1 MKILQIN
8 AIYGGGST
16 GRTAKE
22 LDEALK
28 QAGHESFIAVSE
40 PDPNNNNIYVI
51 GNKLDHKIHSLL
63 SRLFGLQGYFSFGAT
78 KRLIKYIDTIKPD
91 IVHLRNLHA
100 NYVHVPLLL
109 KYLAKKDIATV
120 VTLHD
125 CFFFTGK
132 CTHYTTQGCYKW
144 QSGCHNC
151 PKLKA
156 DNKSWFFDRTKKLWN
171 DKKKLFESI
180 PRLAVVGVSDWI
192 TNEAKRSFLKSAKTI
207 KTIYN
212 WIDLSVFYPREAK
225 TTEFTVL
232 FISAGWT
239 PDSQKFKDVL
249 DLSELLKGK
258 VRILLAGNVDSSIK
272 LPKNITSLG
281 YIKNT
286 NDLAHLY
293 SQIDVYVHLS
303 TEDTFGKVVAEA
315 MACGTPAIVYNS
327 TALPELV
334 ANGCGYVV
342 PAGDISQIHT
352 AIIEIMKNGKEAFN
366 SACLKNVTKNFSKEE
381 NINEYIELYENL
393 CSINGDK

>member
-28 QAGHESFIAVSE
+28 QAGHESFIAVPESDLDE
-40 PDPNNNNIYVI
+40 PNIYLI
-51 GNKLDHKIHSLL
+51 GTRLDHKIHAFF
-63 SRLFGLQGYFSFGAT
+63 SRVFGLQGYFSFGAT
-78 KRLIKYIDTIKPD
+78 KRLIKHIETIKPD

-100 NYVHVPLLL
+100 NYVHIPLLL
-109 KYLAKKDIATV
+109 KYLAKKDIVTV
-120 VTLHD
+120 ITLHD
-125 CFFFTGK
+125 CFLFTGK

-144 QSGCHNC
+144 QDGCHNC

-156 DNKSWFFDRTKKLWN
+156 DNKSWFFDHTKKLWK
-171 DKKKLFESI
+171 DKKDLFGNI

-192 TNEAKRSFLKSAKTI
+192 TNEAKRSFLKSAKII
-207 KTIYN
+207 KRIYN
-212 WIDLSVFYPREAK
+212 WIDLSIFYPREYK
-225 TTEFTVL
+225 SNEFTVL
-232 FISAGWT
+232 FISAGWV

-249 DLSELLKGK
+249 ALSELLEDKA
-258 VRILLAGNVDSSIK
+258 RILLAGNIDSSIK

-286 NDLAHLY
+286 NDLANLY

-315 MACGTPAIVYNS
+315 MACGAPAIVYNS

-334 ANGCGYVV
+334 SNGCGYVV
-342 PAGDISQIHT
+342 PAGELSQIYT
-352 AIIEIMKNGKEAFN
+352 AITEIIKNGKSAFN
-366 SACLKNVTKNFSKEE
+366 SACLKNVRKNFSKEK
-381 NINEYIELYENL
+381 NINEYLELYQNL
-393 CSINGDK
+393 CSNNGDK